1 MHSHLLQ
8 AVTSTPKPTD
18 GGKKRD
24 DGSPAD
30 QIVRRLT
37 IESMLNA
44 KAGTSIVCPLDDHA
58 DTDPSFRIH
67 GGDKGW
73 YCYGC
78 TRGGSVIDFVMYR
91 DAIDRKT
98 AIHKLADSLGIQI
111 GHDVQGTTIG
121 GQEGTA
127 EHPGTS
133 WRPVDLDDALTGTLE
148 RPKATI
154 LRRSDGAGLMYPG
167 RFNMLFGASESAKT
181 WMAMVAEAQVLDAGG
196 RVVHVDLES
205 EQAEYVLRMRL
216 LGASDDQLRDQVA
229 YVYPD
234 EALHRIV
241 HGTTGATDRDLGA
254 ALDPAPTLI
263 VFDAMGEMLNLHGLS
278 FKDNDDLPKLTRF
291 FRRLAGNTGAAVVA
305 IDHIPKSNETGA
317 AGPIG
322 AQAKRSGVTGT
333 SLSCK
338 ASQPLAPGKIGKV
351 ILRVDKDRVGSV
363 RAVCPAATTPVAA
376 RITLDA
382 ATSTQHIAVTV
393 DPPRGEGEASEALEA
408 RMADVASALTRL
420 GGEDGLSKRKV
431 REAITGKATLTDD
444 ALERL
449 QATGHIEIRSG
460 ARGALV
466 HALVRPY
473 PTGEATTDAP
483 L

>member
-8 AVTSTPKPTD
+8 AVTSTPKPAGD
-18 GGKKRD
+18 AQKRD
-24 DGSPAD
+24 DGSPSD

-78 TRGGSVIDFVMYR
+78 TRGGSVIDFVMHR
-91 DAIDRKT
+91 DGIDHKAAIR
-98 AIHKLADSLGIQI
+98 KLADTLGIQI
-111 GHDVQGTTIG
+111 GYDVPEATTISAP
-121 GQEGTA
+121 EGA

-133 WRPVDLDDALTGTLE
+133 WRPIDLDDALTGTLT
-148 RPKATI
+148 RPEATI

-167 RFNMLFGASESAKT
+167 RFNMMFGASESAKT
-181 WMAMVAEAQVLDAGG
+181 WVAMVAEAQVLDAGG

-216 LGASDDQLRDQVA
+216 LGATDDQLRTQVA

-254 ALDPAPTLI
+254 AVDPAPTMI

-305 IDHIPKSNETGA
+305 IDHIPKSNETGT

-351 ILRVDKDRVGSV
+351 ILRVDKDRGGSV

-382 ATSTQHIAVTV
+382 ATSTQRITATV
-393 DPPRGEGEASEALEA
+393 EPPRGEGEASEALEA
-408 RMADVASALTRL
+408 RMADVAKALVDL
-420 GGEDGLSKRKV
+420 GGEDGLSKRKI
-431 REAITGKATLTDD
+431 REAVTGQASLTDD
-444 ALERL
+444 AVERL
-449 QATGHIEIRSG
+449 KADGNVEVRNG
-460 ARGALV
+460 PRGALV
-466 HALVRPY
+466 HVLVRPLGSQ
-473 PTGEATTDAP
+473 PG